1 MAHLFDAITFRKLTL
16 SNRVLVSPMCQYSAK
31 EGNATDWHMAHLG
44 SLALGGAGLLCLE
57 ATAVTAAG
65 RITPGCLGLWNDD
78 NERSL
83 SHVVRTLRG
92 ASPVK
97 LAIQLSHAG
106 RKASSAP
113 PWEGGQLIDAQHGG
127 WVPLG
132 PSAVPHKPGE
142 PAPRPMSLAEL
153 AAVKRAFVEAA
164 ERAVRLGFDA
174 IELHGAHGYLLHQL
188 LSPVANQRADQYG
201 GSLDNRM
208 RFPLE
213 VFDAVRAAVPE
224 DMPVGLRVSAT
235 DWLDDEPSW
244 DLEQTIAFGKAL
256 KTRGADWLDVS
267 SGGISP
273 RQKIPIGP
281 GYQVSFAE
289 AVKREV
295 GIPVIAVGMITE
307 PRQAQTILSSGQA
320 DLVALGRGFLYDPRW
335 VWHAAAELGAHIEG
349 PAQYWRSLPSGT
361 HRVFG
366 ETQFGQ
372 R

>member
-1 MAHLFDAITFRKLTL
+1 MANLFDAITFRKLTL
-16 SNRVLVSPMCQYSAK
+16 PNRVIVSPMCQYSARD
-31 EGNATDWHMAHLG
+31 GNATPWHMAHLG

-57 ATAVTAAG
+57 ATAIAAEG

-78 NERSL
+78 NEQAL
-83 SHVVRTLRG
+83 SRVVQTLRG
-92 ASPVK
+92 ASPIK

-113 PWEGGQLIDAQHGG
+113 PWEGGQLLDAKHGG
-127 WVPLG
+127 WVPLS
-132 PSAVPHKPGE
+132 PSALPHKPDE
-142 PAPRPMSLAEL
+142 PAPRAMSIAEL
-153 AAVKRAFVEAA
+153 EAVKRGFVNAA

-174 IELHGAHGYLLHQL
+174 IELHGAHGYLLHQF
-188 LSPVANQRADQYG
+188 LSPVANQRTDQYG
-201 GSLDNRM
+201 GHLDNRM

-213 VFDAVRAAVPE
+213 VFEAVRAAVPD
-224 DMPVGLRVSAT
+224 DMPVGVRVSAT
-235 DWLDDEPSW
+235 DWLDDEPAW
-244 DLEQTIAFGKAL
+244 DLDQTVAFGRAL
-256 KTRGADWLDVS
+256 KARGVDWLDVS
-267 SGGISP
+267 SGGVSP
-273 RQKIPIGP
+273 RQKIPVGP

-289 AVKREV
+289 ALKREV
-295 GIPVIAVGMITE
+295 DIPVIAVGMITE

-366 ETQFGQ
+366 DTPFGQ